1 MSVCDWDDSGS
12 DTLETH
18 WCSVN
23 IKQNEI
29 SNFCDRNRLVF
40 RSRDWHHMT
49 LCIAWSRLSTS
60 VTSHDTFYCLITI
73 KYWCDITWYAE
84 RVSLRQCHTNKSGK
98 LCNCGSTSMTLSLRD
113 KVLEIK
119 DRPKIQHLSLKKPLN
134 FGDFETKQSHACYL
148 QLNWYFWFLR

>member
-18 WCSVN
+18 CCSLN

-29 SNFCDRNRLVF
+29 SHFCDRNRLVF

-113 KVLEIK
+113 KVLET
-119 DRPKIQHLSLKKPLN
+119 KIELKYNIYHSRNHSTLVIL
-134 FGDFETKQSHACYL
+134 KQNNHMYVMY
-148 QLNWYFWFLR
+148 NWIENFWFLR

>member
-29 SNFCDRNRLVF
+29 SYFCDRNRLVF

-113 KVLEIK
+113 KVLET
-119 DRPKIQHLSLKKPLN
+119 KIDQKYNIYHSRNHSTLVILKQN
-134 FGDFETKQSHACYL
+134 NHMYVMY
-148 QLNWYFWFLR
+148 NWIENFWFLR